1 MLYGYS
7 LIRRLFPALCLLLT
21 LSTPLSAAEPVHVA
35 PININTASAAS
46 LADALDGVG
55 LSRAEEIVAYR
66 KSHGPFA
73 RPADLANV
81 KGIGKATVEK
91 NLSRIQ
97 VK

>member
-7 LIRRLFPALCLLLT
+7 FVRRLFPAFCLLLA

-35 PININTASAAS
+35 PVNINTASAAT

-55 LSRAEEIVAYR
+55 LSKAEDIVAYR

-73 RPADLANV
+73 NPAELANV
-81 KGIGKATVEK
+81 KGIGSATVEK
-91 NLSRIQ
+91 NRSRIQ